1 MAQMNTFIE
10 IRYNKL
16 GPKVVKALQSRF
28 FDAWYFENEDGA
40 IEKLFSLIPKDHVIS
55 WGGSLTAQGL
65 GIQKSAEEQGY
76 QVIDRDTASSREERT
91 ELMRKALLCDTYI
104 AGINAIS
111 EDGQLVNVDGFGNRV
126 AAMCFGP
133 RQVILVAGMNKV
145 VKDLDAAL
153 ARARTVAAPSNM
165 QRFQDNKT
173 PCAAE
178 GSCADCKFPDSIC
191 SYIVTTRLCKP
202 AGRIKVILIGK
213 DLGL

>member
-1 MAQMNTFIE
+1 METPLQ

-28 FDAWYFENEDGA
+28 FEAWYFENEEQGV
-40 IEKLFSLIPKDHVIS
+40 EKLFSLIPKEHVIS
-55 WGGSLTAQGL
+55 WGGSLTAVGL
-65 GIQKSAEEQGY
+65 GIQKSAVERGY
-76 QVIDRDTASSREERT
+76 EVIDRDAASGDERI

-104 AGINAIS
+104 AGTNAIS
-111 EDGQLVNVDGFGNRV
+111 EDGQLVNIDGFGNRV

-145 VKDLDAAL
+145 RKNLETAI
-153 ARARTVAAPSNM
+153 ARARTIAAPSNM
-165 QRFQDNKT
+165 QRFQGNKT
-173 PCAAE
+173 PCAE
-178 GSCADCKFPDSIC
+178 DGSCADCRSQDSIC

-202 AGRIKVILIGK
+202 AGRIKIILIGK